1 MALVEGIQNKAW
13 LTHMP
18 IHVHSMKE
26 LHEMEGATPPGAGG
40 PPEMAGGGMMEL
52 PELPDGPDGPG
63 FPPVPKDLTA
73 AGCPRGR
80 DHYPDRKTRCHRAA
94 CLRRPVGVPSVK
106 PHVAKNTAERFHS
119 MKNSAVY
126 CYASGRYSMESR
138 SQPSFLR

>member
-13 LTHMP
+13 VTHTP

-73 AGCPRGR
+73 AGCPRRR

-106 PHVAKNTAERFHS
+106 PPCCEKHCGAFPLCGKLCGVLLCFRQVQH
-119 MKNSAVY
+119 
-126 CYASGRYSMESR
+126 GIP
-138 SQPSFLR
+138 QPALFP